1 MIFEQLPIWAAVLVA
16 VVSYLCL
23 GVGIFGGFMW
33 LSVRGDDQ
41 RRRVAEPRGPERAR
55 GRGSDAAAQER
66 QAAKD
71 LGYIPGRQGV
81 AR

>member
-1 MIFEQLPIWAAVLVA
+1 VIFEHLPVWAAVLV
-16 VVSYLCL
+16 VVVTYLCL
-23 GVGIFGGFMW
+23 GVGIFGGFMA
-33 LSVRGDDQ
+33 LSIQREE
-41 RRRVAEPRGPERAR
+41 RRRVEKPRRPETAR

-71 LGYIPGRQGV
+71 LGYIPGRQGA